1 MLAGLRLLAHSS
13 RHTAHGDRLTE
24 QGKTKGGFIG
34 LISHISCRLVE
45 SFRLPHACR
54 GIVPS
59 FMDDDGSDF
68 RIFSRGIVP
77 PYRTTT
83 GPTSPF
89 RLPHPEFQLPHSDFR
104 IQ

>member
-13 RHTAHGDRLTE
+13 RFTAHGDRLTE

-68 RIFSRGIVP
+68 RI
-77 PYRTTT
+77 
-83 GPTSPF
+83 PTSPF